1 MIWHVFLAGPQGQ
14 AQGRVGGGGSICDV
28 VHAKPWMQCRSGC
41 VFCLKAKAREYV
53 AMTLVPAR
61 RSRPWPPAM
70 RYARSGAGGPAATW
84 AAEATPRQLWGGGG
98 EGGGRAGQAE
108 RQQHRIRTANHTP
121 TTPQPHRTA
130 QHRTAH
136 PAPHPIPFHPIP
148 SQRAPCRIGACPY
161 RFRAGLQRPTHPPRP
176 LPAPLL
182 DAASDASPLLSP
194 AWRR

>member
-98 EGGGRAGQAE
+98 REAGEQA
-108 RQQHRIRTANHTP
+108 RQRGSSTASAPP
-121 TTPQPHRTA
+121 TTPQPHPNRTA
-130 QHRTAH
+130 QHST
-136 PAPHPIPFHPIP
+136 APHTQHRTPSHSIP
-148 SQRAPCRIGACPY
+148 SPPSARRVELARARTDSEPASSAQLIRHDRCPPLCST
-161 RFRAGLQRPTHPPRP
+161 RRLMRAR
-176 LPAPLL
+176 
-182 DAASDASPLLSP
+182 S
-194 AWRR
+194 